1 MPIYTNKS
9 QPIQYINKTP
19 FLVHAVFP
27 ISHIKDVNGIKEYL
41 GVDTAFKQNS
51 TGVFIF
57 CNEIKEHEFEE
68 IK

>member
-19 FLVHAVFP
+19 FLIHAVFP
-27 ISHIKDVNGIKEYL
+27 IIDVKNVDDFKKYL

-51 TGVFIF
+51 TGMYVF
-57 CNEIKEHEFEE
+57 CNEIKEAEFEE